1 MKSIRTI
8 LLAATAAAI
17 ASCTYVEPA
26 EPSGISSTTREA
38 TTTTVDHDTGESV
51 TTQRRTTHYPNE

>member
-17 ASCTYVEPA
+17 ASCTYVEPDHS
-26 EPSGISSTTREA
+26 PVSTTREA
-38 TTTTVDHDTGESV
+38 TTTTVDHATGEAV
-51 TTQRRTTHYPNE
+51 TTQRRTTHYPE